1 MMEEYM
7 LPCLNKKLF
16 GLECYGCGGQRAV
29 ALLLK
34 GDFTAAFHMFPAI
47 YPLLVLLGFLMLNLF
62 FKFKHDYTVK
72 VSLIIFT
79 AFVLVTSYLY
89 KIFRIIN

>member
-1 MMEEYM
+1 M

-16 GLECYGCGGQRAV
+16 GLECYGCGGQRSL

-34 GDFTAAFHMFPAI
+34 GDFAGALEMFPAI
-47 YPLLVLLGFLMLNLF
+47 YPLLFLLGFLILNLF

-72 VSLIIFT
+72 IGLIIFT
-79 AFVLVTSYLY
+79 AVVMVVSYLY
-89 KIFRIIN
+89 KINQIIN